1 MGEMPPKLSN
11 GDPSLS
17 LGLAG
22 LSGIGRFDPSRWSPV
37 AIRETRARKRRST
50 YICRIDVMGVA
61 AVLFTL
67 FLIVASPYSVVVDP
81 SAGADL
87 VTAQSARL
95 TPAAL
100 REDAMH
106 VMVTRDGTVYFNKH
120 RAAPDELPS
129 KIHEWVNSG
138 AERRVYISA
147 DARSRYSEVKT
158 VLEQIRL
165 AGVENVTFLAQS
177 GPDTSSK

>member
-11 GDPSLS
+11 GDPPLS

-37 AIRETRARKRRST
+37 TIREARARKRRST
-50 YICRIDVMGVA
+50 YICRIDVMGVPGIFL
-61 AVLFTL
+61 VLLTL
-67 FLIVASPYSVVVDP
+67 FMGTPPPFHHLSVDLI
-81 SAGADL
+81 SAK
-87 VTAQSARL
+87 TARPA
-95 TPAAL
+95 PAA
-100 REDAMH
+100 RAEDSMQVA
-106 VMVTRDGTVYFNKH
+106 VTHDGTIYFNGH
-120 RAAPDELPS
+120 RIHPDELPS

-165 AGVENVTFLAQS
+165 AGVENITFLAQS
-177 GPDTSSK
+177 DPDTSSK